1 MTTQTAKTENSH
13 RFTPTIFREYDI
25 RGIIGE
31 TLGADDAY
39 YIARAF
45 ATKAKELQPDGFICV
60 GRDGRMSSPA
70 LHAAVCKGIADSGM
84 NVLDIGLGPTPM
96 LYYAAYTKK
105 AAGGIMITGSHN
117 PPTHNGFKFVLQNK
131 AFYGAQ
137 IAELR
142 EIAERGKLANGNGK
156 IEVQDIRETYISALL
171 AAYDGTRE
179 LSVAWDAGNG
189 ATGEIMTA
197 LTNRLSGKHT
207 ALFAEIDGNFPNH
220 HPDPTVPENLVDLIK
235 TVREKKLAVG
245 IAFDG
250 DGDRIGVV
258 DDEGAILWGDQLLM
272 LYAADILREK
282 PKATII
288 ADVKASGALFEEI
301 ERLGGTP
308 LMWKTGH
315 SLIKS
320 KMAET
325 GSPLAGEMSGH
336 LFFADKYYGFD
347 DALYAAV
354 RLLGLLSRSGKKLS
368 DMRKALPQ
376 RINTPEIRFPCDDLR
391 KFSVIDEVKS
401 RLTAA
406 QAKFSAVDGVRV
418 STADGWWLLRASN
431 TQAMLVARCEA
442 KDTQGLERLKQ
453 DLQEQLALSNVAL
466 PNHSSGH

>member
-1 MTTQTAKTENSH
+1 MTQLAQAPSAH
-13 RFTPTIFREYDI
+13 HFTPTIFREYDI
-25 RGIIGE
+25 RGIVGK
-31 TLGADDAY
+31 TLFAQDAY

-45 ATKAKELQPDGFICV
+45 ATKAAQAQPDGMICV
-60 GRDGRMSSPA
+60 GRDGRLSSPEM
-70 LHAAVCKGIADSGM
+70 HEAVCRGIVDSGLM
-84 NVLDIGLGPTPM
+84 VLDIGLGPTPM

-105 AAGGIMITGSHN
+105 AVGGIMITGSHN
-117 PPTHNGFKFVLQNK
+117 PPDHNGFKFVFQNK

-142 EIAERGKLANGNGK
+142 TIAESNQLVSGAGKTEK
-156 IEVQDIRETYISALL
+156 QDIREEYTHKLL
-171 AAYDGTRE
+171 SAYDGNRE
-179 LSVAWDAGNG
+179 LAVAWDAGNG

-197 LTNRLSGKHT
+197 LCKRLAGKHI
-207 ALFAEIDGNFPNH
+207 ALNAAIDGTFPAH
-220 HPDPTVPENLVDLIK
+220 HPDPTVPENLVQLIAA
-235 TVREKKLAVG
+235 VREKKLDAG

-288 ADVKASGALFEEI
+288 ADVKASGALFEEVA
-301 ERLGGTP
+301 RLGGTP

-368 DMRKALPQ
+368 DLRKALPV

-391 KFSVIDEVKS
+391 KFTVIDEVKS
-401 RLTAA
+401 RLKQLKAD
-406 QAKFSAVDGVRV
+406 FSDVDGVRV
-418 STADGWWLLRASN
+418 NTSDGWWLLRASN
-431 TQAMLVARCEA
+431 TQAMLVARCEG
-442 KDTQGLERLKQ
+442 KDKAGLERLKK
-453 DLQEQLALSNVAL
+453 DLQDQLAKSNVEL
-466 PNHSSGH
+466 PSESSGHH